1 MPKKG
6 LDTGA
11 SENPFGLSIG
21 DLMAALLLIFVLL
34 LASTLLRLQE
44 EFDRQS
50 SIAEEYS
57 NIKAKLYEELIEEFR
72 DDLKKWDADLDSLT
86 LSIRFKEPKVL
97 FGQGASNVK
106 RQFEN
111 ILKNFF
117 PRYIEI
123 LTRPDFRE
131 NIEEIRIEGHTN
143 SDPPNWTNNPD
154 ETYLYNMGLS
164 QDRTRNVLRYCLQT
178 IYASPYRD
186 WVKQNLTANGL
197 SSSKPIPIK
206 GTDIE
211 DKLASRRVEFRIRT
225 NAERKIEEILSKRG
239 SN

>member
-1 MPKKG
+1 MSIKG
-6 LDTGA
+6 LDTGVP
-11 SENPFGLSIG
+11 ENPFGLSIG

-50 SIAEEYS
+50 NIAEEYS
-57 NIKAKLYEELIEEFR
+57 SIKAKLYEELVEEFR
-72 DDLKKWDADLDSLT
+72 DDLKKWDADLDSVT

-106 RQFEN
+106 RQFED
-111 ILKNFF
+111 ILNNFF

-143 SDPPNWTNNPD
+143 SDPPNWTSSPD
-154 ETYLYNMGLS
+154 FAYLYNMELS

-178 IYASPYRD
+178 IHASPYLN

-197 SSSKPIPIK
+197 SSSKPIHIK
-206 GTDIE
+206 DTAIE

-225 NAERKIEEILSKRG
+225 NAERKIEEILNKRG
-239 SN
+239 SD

>member
-164 QDRTRNVLRYCLQT
+164 QDRTRNVLRYCLQ
-178 IYASPYRD
+178 
-186 WVKQNLTANGL
+186 
-197 SSSKPIPIK
+197 
-206 GTDIE
+206 
-211 DKLASRRVEFRIRT
+211 
-225 NAERKIEEILSKRG
+225 
-239 SN
+239 